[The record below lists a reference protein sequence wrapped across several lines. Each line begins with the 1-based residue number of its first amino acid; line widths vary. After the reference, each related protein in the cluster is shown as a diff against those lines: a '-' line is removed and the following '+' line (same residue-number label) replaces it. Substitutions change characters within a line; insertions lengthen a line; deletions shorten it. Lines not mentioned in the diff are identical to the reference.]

1 MVLITVDSE
10 QDVTGCGIY
19 SLSYY
24 LLVLVMEEM
33 SGKSLSESNI
43 SEQLEQTTP
52 PNFVSRRYKRSVEDL
67 YNYDSDFRAF
77 KEEVKELI
85 SSLMAP
91 QQEKIKEIYQ
101 TLMEIKTTN
110 SNIESS
116 MSFLAAQ
123 NEELK
128 SKIERL
134 EEQSKN
140 DRDCITILEDKIED
154 LQRGSRKANFEIKN
168 VPKIVKES
176 KDDLI
181 KMTLCLSNQVG
192 CNITKPDISD
202 IYRLRNKRT
211 NTTNSPIIVE
221 LKSTILKSDLLK
233 STKAF
238 NRKQNGKLCAKH
250 LGFKTDENTPIYISE
265 QLTTRG
271 ARLHFLARDLAKS
284 KEYKYC
290 WTAYGK
296 VYIKKDD
303 DSPTIVINCESQVHN
318 LLQLK

>member
-1 MVLITVDSE
+1 
-10 QDVTGCGIY
+10 
-19 SLSYY
+19 
-24 LLVLVMEEM
+24 MEEM

-43 SEQLEQTTP
+43 SDQHEQTTP
-52 PNFVSRRYKRSVEDL
+52 PNYLARCYKRSVGDL
-67 YNYDSDFRAF
+67 YNYESDFRAL
-77 KEEVKELI
+77 KEEVKELM

-91 QQEKIKEIYQ
+91 QQEEIKRIYQ

-116 MSFLAAQ
+116 MAFLAAQ
-123 NEELK
+123 NIELK

-140 DRDCITILEDKIED
+140 DRNCIAILEDKLED

-168 VPKIVKES
+168 VPKIAKES

-181 KMTLCLSNQVG
+181 KMTLCLSNEVG
-192 CNITKPDISD
+192 CIITKPDISD
-202 IYRLRNKRT
+202 IYRVKNIRT
-211 NTTNSPIIVE
+211 SIKNSPIVVE
-221 LKSTILKSDLLK
+221 LKSTILKSDFLK
-233 STKAF
+233 SAKSF

-265 QLTTRG
+265 QLTARG
-271 ARLHFLARDLAKS
+271 ARLHFLARDLVKS
-284 KEYKYC
+284 KGYKYC

-296 VYIKKDD
+296 VYVRKND
-303 DSPTIVINCESQVHN
+303 DSPTIAINCESQVQN
-318 LLQLK
+318 LLQLE